1 MEYVIIEKR
10 IYWGMCVI
18 VGELSQVREIIE
30 RELQRAGFRLVRL
43 LLFGSRARG
52 ESRSGSD
59 WDFYVIVDR
68 DVPFSEKRKVAAGIR
83 QHLVREGFCTD
94 LFIQSE
100 RVVEERRQNTGYL
113 TYYVL
118 KEGIEV

>member
-1 MEYVIIEKR
+1 MVCYNTKECVE
-10 IYWGMCVI
+10 GCVI
-18 VGELSQVREIIE
+18 VNELSQIKGIIK
-30 RELQRAGFRLVRL
+30 RELQKAGYRLVRL

-52 ESRSGSD
+52 EKHPGSD
-59 WDFYVIVDR
+59 WDFYIIVDK
-68 DVPFSEKRKVAAGIR
+68 DIPFSKKRKIAAAIR
-83 QHLVREGFCTD
+83 RDLVQEGFYTD

-100 RVVEERRQNTGYL
+100 RVVERRKQNTGYL